1 VDHKAF
7 TARSNIETL
16 LWEDVRDT
24 IAKSSFKQLPDKLP
38 KRLGTPFQL
47 FSLNLKQAGCTF
59 TPKEIF
65 LMWVRF
71 PVDDKA
77 LYIRA

>member
-1 VDHKAF
+1 M
-7 TARSNIETL
+7 
-16 LWEDVRDT
+16 
-24 IAKSSFKQLPDKLP
+24 AKGTFKQLPDKLP

-47 FSLNLKQAGCTF
+47 FCLNLKQNGCDF
-59 TPKEIF
+59 EAKELF

-77 LYIRA
+77 LYIKA